1 MTEMTK
7 TDRKQLKDN
16 SVNAEKDLSERRKP
30 AKLPALPAS
39 ERAVEYIL
47 ETGVDAPIFLF
58 EGKYYR
64 RKKDSVYPM
73 TNFRIEPVE
82 MVYAEDETEITADC
96 ITAGGSRHRI
106 SLLATDFSNSQRFKS
121 VLNRRTIELAWYGG
135 EGDLE
140 LFKTYLSELPWPSRI
155 GVKAMGI
162 HRFDDQ
168 YVFVDTE
175 CTVDKHGEKIDGIVQ
190 LEKYRVIES
199 SILDADCLSADEL
212 RVLGRCILTY
222 NEPAKTVAVL
232 AWCSGCFIKQHLR
245 SAGHKFPSL
254 MLVGEAGSG
263 KSTTLEYMILPIF
276 STDNVQAS
284 TQVTAFTLMK
294 TAASSNLVPMCMDEF
309 KPSKMNPSR
318 LNSMYNH
325 CRDSYDGHT
334 GVRGKADQSVAMYRL
349 DAPIAI
355 AGEESADETAIRER
369 MIEILFSKKDIRG
382 PEHRDAFVL
391 ICSSRELLEKL
402 GRTLLAEALGTDDS
416 EADIWYAE
424 GYGMFN
430 GELPGRVVNNLA
442 CCYAGLRLIRKIC
455 LRFSLDWEDVFPL
468 SPEDCIK
475 ALGYGAEEYLLDGG
489 KHNKSIV
496 EQTFEIMSR
505 MGLLYGEDYIISLD
519 NKELFIRIPHIYDRF
534 TRYRREFAV
543 EGEVLTYSQ
552 FRKQL
557 RHSDLLIASNV
568 QKRLRSGNAKGYII
582 NYELLKERAD
592 VEGFELS

>member
-1 MTEMTK
+1 MH
-7 TDRKQLKDN
+7 
-16 SVNAEKDLSERRKP
+16 SS
-30 AKLPALPAS
+30 S
-39 ERAVEYIL
+39 
-47 ETGVDAPIFLF
+47 
-58 EGKYYR
+58 
-64 RKKDSVYPM
+64 
-73 TNFRIEPVE
+73 
-82 MVYAEDETEITADC
+82 YA
-96 ITAGGSRHRI
+96 
-106 SLLATDFSNSQRFKS
+106 
-121 VLNRRTIELAWYGG
+121 
-135 EGDLE
+135 
-140 LFKTYLSELPWPSRI
+140 
-155 GVKAMGI
+155 
-162 HRFDDQ
+162 
-168 YVFVDTE
+168 
-175 CTVDKHGEKIDGIVQ
+175 
-190 LEKYRVIES
+190 
-199 SILDADCLSADEL
+199 
-212 RVLGRCILTY
+212 
-222 NEPAKTVAVL
+222 
-232 AWCSGCFIKQHLR
+232 
-245 SAGHKFPSL
+245 
-254 MLVGEAGSG
+254 
-263 KSTTLEYMILPIF
+263 
-276 STDNVQAS
+276 
-284 TQVTAFTLMK
+284 
-294 TAASSNLVPMCMDEF
+294 AA
-309 KPSKMNPSR
+309 
-318 LNSMYNH
+318 
-325 CRDSYDGHT
+325 
-334 GVRGKADQSVAMYRL
+334 
-349 DAPIAI
+349 
-355 AGEESADETAIRER
+355 
-369 MIEILFSKKDIRG
+369 
-382 PEHRDAFVL
+382 
-391 ICSSRELLEKL
+391 L

-505 MGLLYGEDYIISLD
+505 MGLLYGEDYVISLD